1 MKTQL
6 KLQVKWYII
15 MVEKYESGYDMKN
28 SLKDI
33 GLILIG
39 AFLFAVG
46 VNYFTIPNTL
56 SEGGIL
62 GITIITHYLFHW
74 SPGVVNFVLNAALLV
89 IGYKYFEKRTMVYT
103 IISIAAS
110 SGFLF
115 LTEDI
120 GKQLTEDTFLAAIFA
135 GLLVGV
141 GLGLIF
147 RTGGTSG
154 GSTILARLTN
164 QWLGWSIGKGML
176 IFDIVVVAG
185 SVFII
190 GVEKTMY
197 TLLVVFIGAKVID
210 FIVEGLDEKVAVLI
224 ISHSPE
230 MVLDNI
236 MSKMSRGITVLE
248 GRGGFSGQ
256 NKDVLYLVINKQEI
270 VQLKSVINSIDKNAY
285 VTLHNVHEMMGKG
298 YKAS

>member
-1 MKTQL
+1 
-6 KLQVKWYII
+6 
-15 MVEKYESGYDMKN
+15 MKN

-33 GLILIG
+33 GLILMG

-74 SPGVVNFVLNAALLV
+74 SPGIVNFVLNAGLLV

-135 GLLVGV
+135 GLLVGA

-176 IFDIVVVAG
+176 IFDIVVVLG

-197 TLLVVFIGAKVID
+197 TLLVVFIGAKAID

-230 MVLDNI
+230 MVLENI
-236 MSKMSRGITVLE
+236 TRKMSRGITVLE

-270 VQLKSVINSIDKNAY
+270 VQLKSVINSIDQNAY
-285 VTLHNVHEMMGKG
+285 VTVHNVHEMMGKG